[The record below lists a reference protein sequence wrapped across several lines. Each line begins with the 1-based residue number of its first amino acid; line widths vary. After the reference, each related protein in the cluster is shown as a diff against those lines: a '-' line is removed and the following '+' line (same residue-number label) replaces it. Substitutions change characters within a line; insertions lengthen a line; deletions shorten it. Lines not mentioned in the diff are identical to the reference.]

1 MLNELVG
8 QWSHS
13 FSKLCDDLRLLM
25 QHGNGRL
32 TSEGKLPLSVSRME
46 ILSLDLPR
54 ENPDFTNNDSLDPA
68 VGEFQHQD

>member
-1 MLNELVG
+1 
-8 QWSHS
+8 
-13 FSKLCDDLRLLM
+13 M